1 MTQGSWREW
10 LSWRVGREEAALP
23 GEAQAQADGVVLAA
37 GESRSQRRPQ
47 NTETAE
53 GVWPSLHW
61 LEGHGDK
68 FGECRGE
75 AVRPRPAW
83 WSQGPG

>member
-1 MTQGSWREW
+1 M
-10 LSWRVGREEAALP
+10 LSGEE
-23 GEAQAQADGVVLAA
+23 QAQAAGVVLGA
-37 GESRSQRRPQ
+37 GESCSQRRPQ

-61 LEGHGDK
+61 LEVRVDR

-83 WSQGPG
+83 

>member
-1 MTQGSWREW
+1 M
-10 LSWRVGREEAALP
+10 LP
-23 GEAQAQADGVVLAA
+23 DEAQALAA
-37 GESRSQRRPQ
+37 GVVWAGEESYSPRMSQ

-61 LEGHGDK
+61 PEGHGDR

-75 AVRPRPAW
+75 AVRPRSAW
-83 WSQGPG
+83 CSQGPC